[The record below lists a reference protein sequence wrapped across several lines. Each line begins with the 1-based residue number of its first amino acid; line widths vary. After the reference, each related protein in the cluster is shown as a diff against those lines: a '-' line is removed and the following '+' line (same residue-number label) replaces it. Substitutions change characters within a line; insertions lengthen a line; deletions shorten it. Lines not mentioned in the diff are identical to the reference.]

1 MTKRSAS
8 ARTEFIMAK
17 LDNTIEELAHRIF
30 SKEEYFLYKGMKF
43 LIQETNYSSPMDM
56 RELTVLRILCPMPYM
71 NDDERYISVTY
82 ENDRLHSEHDRDTRI
97 EACVRLATHF
107 VMDVLPK
114 VDYDLKK
121 ELTNYEIDNILSVLD

>member
-1 MTKRSAS
+1 MS
-8 ARTEFIMAK
+8 K

-30 SKEEYFLYKGMKF
+30 YKYESFLYKGKKF
-43 LIQETNYSSPMDM
+43 LIQEANYSSPMDM

-82 ENDRLHSEHDRDTRI
+82 EPDRLHSEHDRDTRT
-97 EACVRLATHF
+97 EACVRLATNF

-121 ELTNYEIDNILSVLD
+121 ELTNYEVEKILEVLE

>member
-1 MTKRSAS
+1 
-8 ARTEFIMAK
+8 MAK
-17 LDNTIEELAHRIF
+17 LDNAIEELARRIF
-30 SKEEYFLYKGMKF
+30 SKDEYFLYKDMKF
-43 LIQETNYSSPMDM
+43 IIQEQNFSSPMDM

-82 ENDRLHSEHDRDTRI
+82 EPDRLHREHERDTRI

-121 ELTNYEIDNILSVLD
+121 ELTNYEVEKILEVLE

>member
-1 MTKRSAS
+1 
-8 ARTEFIMAK
+8 
-17 LDNTIEELAHRIF
+17 
-30 SKEEYFLYKGMKF
+30 MKF
-43 LIQETNYSSPMDM
+43 IIQEQNFSSPMDM

-82 ENDRLHSEHDRDTRI
+82 EPDRLRREHDRDTRI

-114 VDYDLKK
+114 VDYEVKK
-121 ELTNYEIDNILSVLD
+121 EVTNYEVEKILEVLDG